1 MIRRNRYTVAI
12 KHLGGAKLIKNI
24 DTLTLIG
31 TLRIKCT
38 LRFFI
43 IIKKA
48 TPKYLVAFRHILYHI
63 KWKDIV
69 LNVRYLH

>member
-31 TLRIKCT
+31 TLV
-38 LRFFI
+38 FFI
-43 IIKKA
+43 IFKKA

-69 LNVRYLH
+69 LNVLYLH